1 MLAREYKAHKQGVNL
16 LIERTREERFDL
28 EDTMCAHAKRFYNDE
43 EHEFG
48 LLMVQTTRTK
58 VHRYVDQL
66 LTQLKHCQTDDA
78 IVQRLRRLIPLYLS
92 QLARY
97 AGASVPAEHAQWY
110 TDMLETVIIA
120 SRRVEVLNRLN
131 EVQNKSSHSITG
143 SSSTDVSRMNSGV
156 GRASPIPCR
165 TNGVTLSV

>member
-1 MLAREYKAHKQGVNL
+1 MLAREYKAHKQGVQL

-28 EDTMCAHAKRFYNDE
+28 EDTMRAHAKRFYNDE

-48 LLMVQTTRTK
+48 LLMVQTTHTK

-66 LTQLKHCQTDDA
+66 LTQLKRCQTDDA
-78 IVQRLRRLIPLYLS
+78 VVQRLRRLIPLYLS

-97 AGASVPAEHAQWY
+97 ARAPVPDDHAQWY

-120 SRRVEVLNRLN
+120 SRRVEVLNRIH
-131 EVQNKSSHSITG
+131 QSSNPI
-143 SSSTDVSRMNSGV
+143 SSSSS
-156 GRASPIPCR
+156 SPQP
-165 TNGVTLSV
+165 SS

>member
-97 AGASVPAEHAQWY
+97 AGAPVPAEHARYY

-120 SRRVEVLNRLN
+120 SRRIEVLNRIH
-131 EVQNKSSHSITG
+131 QSSNPI
-143 SSSTDVSRMNSGV
+143 SSSSS
-156 GRASPIPCR
+156 SPHP
-165 TNGVTLSV
+165 SS